1 MINSAFSVL
10 FVFQVIRP
18 KGQRFPY
25 NRWEPHNNE
34 KAEGLK
40 QSYDPK
46 KIRDEAA
53 KEAKK
58 KAKEEAKAQAE
69 AQALSSA
76 GSP

>member
-1 MINSAFSVL
+1 MIKPN
-10 FVFQVIRP
+10 
-18 KGQRFPY
+18 GQYLPF
-25 NRWEPHNNE
+25 NRWKPHNNE

-58 KAKEEAKAQAE
+58 KAKEEAKARTE
-69 AQALSSA
+69 AQASTPA
-76 GSP
+76 ASP